1 MVAMSSWNERHYYTA
16 DNEEGSPSLNRF
28 GNPHPVFPDSDA
40 TESSIFSY
48 YNGLYNISI
57 DMQRSIW

>member
-1 MVAMSSWNERHYYTA
+1 MSSWNERHYYTA
-16 DNEEGSPSLNRF
+16 DNEERSPSLNCF
-28 GNPHPVFPDSDA
+28 GNPNPVFPDSDA
-40 TESSIFSY
+40 IETSIFSY